1 VTDFVYR
8 FSIIPLV
15 ALAGRTSLLAAR
27 LEHDGGNP
35 DVPRYVAG
43 LPGLS
48 APATPDER
56 EGKASV
62 SWRFG
67 GR

>member
-15 ALAGRTSLLAAR
+15 ALASRTSLSATR

-35 DVPRYVAG
+35 DVPRCMAG
-43 LPGLS
+43 MPGLS

-56 EGKASV
+56 ARKASV